1 MKFILDAKI
10 AFCGNLPNVLL
21 FFLNEE
27 SKKLKALLKPFSFG
41 KFNFSQELVAYVN
54 NYVDFCV

>member
-10 AFCGNLPNVLL
+10 AFCGNLPNILPI
-21 FFLNEE
+21 FLNEE
-27 SKKLKALLKPFSFG
+27 SKKLKALLKPFFFFF
-41 KFNFSQELVAYVN
+41 FNLRQELVAYVN